1 MEPTAQDDSGDAPTT
16 LASLDDDV
24 LEHVGACVVEDL
36 CCGAASLVM
45 LSRASK
51 HFRGS
56 SAFRRPRRRT
66 CAAKHGVSVAHCES
80 HAKTLELLSIIE
92 AVIGLGTNRIYFQ
105 RRAKALLSTDAK
117 PQVRPGS
124 SGCRLLEFALLL
136 RRHPRLTLK
145 VEGHESS
152 AEGEVF
158 EFDNHGVWNS
168 IRASSGVSK
177 ARAEA
182 VREALRTWSLEKVD
196 RHGTKQWGRMPSSRF
211 EPRIAC
217 RDWGTPSSPSLVGRE
232 ASRRAMQSVSS
243 VSEASRSPAA
253 RHIMLM
259 RPMR

>member
-51 HFRGS
+51 HFRRIFC
-56 SAFRRPRRRT
+56 SAT
-66 CAAKHGVSVAHCES
+66 CVEHCAAKHGVSVAHCES

-105 RRAKALLSTDAK
+105 RRAKALLSTGLK

-158 EFDNHGVWNS
+158 EFDNHGDWNS
-168 IRASSGVSK
+168 IRASSG
-177 ARAEA
+177 
-182 VREALRTWSLEKVD
+182 
-196 RHGTKQWGRMPSSRF
+196 
-211 EPRIAC
+211 
-217 RDWGTPSSPSLVGRE
+217 
-232 ASRRAMQSVSS
+232 SRRHAP
-243 VSEASRSPAA
+243 SRPGGAPGPGVP
-253 RHIMLM
+253 REG
-259 RPMR
+259 